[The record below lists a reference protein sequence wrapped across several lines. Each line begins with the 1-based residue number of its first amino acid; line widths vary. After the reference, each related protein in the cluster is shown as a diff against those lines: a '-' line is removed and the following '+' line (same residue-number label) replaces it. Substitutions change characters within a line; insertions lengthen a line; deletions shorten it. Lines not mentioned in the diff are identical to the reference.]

1 MNKIAFTFG
10 LLIPVISGATT
21 SFTFNGFVEVDPLS
35 DEFIKSINSLQS
47 TWTAGKNF
55 GDNVKLS
62 YIKNMLGVLPNHQNF
77 LPEVEE
83 HQLEGFELPTEFD
96 SRQKWPNCPT
106 IKEIRDQGSC
116 GSCWV
121 SYFIKCIKF

>member
-1 MNKIAFTFG
+1 MKKTFIFG
-10 LLIPVISGATT
+10 LLILVTVDAFPPTPTT
-21 SFTFNGFVEVDPLS
+21 ITFLDAALEVDPLS
-35 DEFIKSINSLQS
+35 EEFINSINSLQT

-55 GDNVKLS
+55 GKNVKMS
-62 YIKNMLGVLPNHQNF
+62 HIKNMLGVLPNHQNF

-83 HQLEGFELPTEFD
+83 HQLEGLELPTEFD

-121 SYFIKCIKF
+121 S